1 MQKPMWFSMGL
12 MSGIIAVLLTIV
24 VMQGREP
31 VAHAQAGG
39 LLGSGDLMMRSGGS
53 QPNIADLIWVL
64 QKKKMPR
71 KPGADPNDIIANKT
85 EHVILAA
92 YQVKNQGRS
101 MKLVS
106 VRDISFDLDVP
117 EYMNEKPSVRDIVT
131 ELKKAQAQSNKKRR

>member
-1 MQKPMWFSMGL
+1 
-12 MSGIIAVLLTIV
+12 
-24 VMQGREP
+24 
-31 VAHAQAGG
+31 
-39 LLGSGDLMMRSGGS
+39 MMRSGGS

-64 QKKKMPR
+64 QKKTMPR
-71 KPGADPNDIIANKT
+71 KPGADPKDIIANKT

-101 MKLVS
+101 MKLVA

-131 ELKKAQAQSNKKRR
+131 ELKKAQAQKGKRR